1 MGAYLIRRLLLVI
14 PTLWAIITINFFIV
28 QIAPGGPVDQAI
40 AAIEF
45 GNAGVLPG
53 AGGEGIRAS
62 HAQTGVGNISD
73 SNYRGGRGL
82 DPEVIAEITHRY
94 GFDKPIHER
103 YFKMLWDYIRFDFGD
118 SLFRSASVLTLI
130 KDSLPVSI
138 TLGLWST
145 LIIYLVSI
153 PLGIRKA
160 VYNGSRFDV
169 WSSAFI
175 IIGYAIPAFLFAILL
190 IVFFAGGSYFD
201 LFPLRGL
208 VSANFDSLPW
218 YQQTVRTVVND
229 VSLQIEAG
237 ETLALVGESG
247 SGKSVT
253 ALSILRLL
261 PSPPVEYLSGDIRFH
276 GESLLHVS
284 DQTLRGVRG
293 NKIAMIFQEP
303 MVSLNPLHTLEKQL
317 YEVLSL
323 HRGMRREAARGEI
336 LNCLDRVGIRQ
347 AAKRL
352 TDYPHQLSGGERQ
365 RVMIAMALLTRPELL
380 IADEPTTALDVSVQA
395 QILQLLRELQGELNM
410 GMLFITHN
418 LSIVRKLAHRVAV
431 MQNGRCV
438 EQNYAA
444 TLFAS
449 PTHPY
454 TQKLLNSEPS
464 GDPVPLP
471 EPAST
476 LLDVEQLQVAFPIR
490 KGILKRIVDHNVVVK
505 NISFTLRA
513 GETLGLV
520 GESGSG
526 KSTTGLA
533 LLRLINSQGSIIF
546 DGQPLQNLN
555 RRQLLPIRHRIQVVF
570 QDPNSSL
577 NPRLNVL
584 QIIEEGLRVHQPTLS
599 AAQREQQVIAVMHE
613 VGLDPET
620 RHRYPAEF
628 SGGQR
633 QRIAI
638 ARALILKPSLIIL
651 DEPTSSL
658 DKTVQA
664 QILTLL
670 KSLQQKHQLAYLF
683 ISHDLHVVRALCHQ
697 VIVLRQGEVVEQG
710 PCARVFA
717 TPQQEYTRQLLA
729 LS

>member
-1 MGAYLIRRLLLVI
+1 MPHSDELDAGDVLAVENL
-14 PTLWAIITINFFIV
+14 N
-28 QIAPGGPVDQAI
+28 IAFMQDQQKI
-40 AAIEF
+40 AA
-45 GNAGVLPG
+45 
-53 AGGEGIRAS
+53 
-62 HAQTGVGNISD
+62 
-73 SNYRGGRGL
+73 
-82 DPEVIAEITHRY
+82 
-94 GFDKPIHER
+94 
-103 YFKMLWDYIRFDFGD
+103 
-118 SLFRSASVLTLI
+118 
-130 KDSLPVSI
+130 
-138 TLGLWST
+138 
-145 LIIYLVSI
+145 
-153 PLGIRKA
+153 
-160 VYNGSRFDV
+160 
-169 WSSAFI
+169 
-175 IIGYAIPAFLFAILL
+175 
-190 IVFFAGGSYFD
+190 
-201 LFPLRGL
+201 
-208 VSANFDSLPW
+208 
-218 YQQTVRTVVND
+218 VRNLSF
-229 VSLQIEAG
+229 SLQRG
-237 ETLALVGESG
+237 ETLAIVGESG

-253 ALSILRLL
+253 ALALMRLL
-261 PSPPVEYLSGDIRFH
+261 EQAGGLVQCDQMLLRRRSREVIELSEQSAAQMRH
-276 GESLLHVS
+276 
-284 DQTLRGVRG
+284 VRG
-293 NKIAMIFQEP
+293 ADMAMIFQEP
-303 MVSLNPLHTLEKQL
+303 MTSLNPVFTVGEQIAESIRLHQNA
-317 YEVLSL
+317 S
-323 HRGMRREAARGEI
+323 REEAMVE
-336 LNCLDRVGIRQ
+336 
-347 AAKRL
+347 AKRML
-352 TDYPHQLSGGERQ
+352 DQVRIPEAQTILSRYPHQLSGGMRQ

-380 IADEPTTALDVSVQA
+380 IADEPTPALDVSVQA

-438 EQNYAA
+438 EQNNAA

-476 LLDVEQLQVAFPIR
+476 LLNVEQLQVAFPIR

-717 TPQQEYTRQLLA
+717 APQQEYTRQLLA

>member
-1 MGAYLIRRLLLVI
+1 M
-14 PTLWAIITINFFIV
+14 PAIK
-28 QIAPGGPVDQAI
+28 
-40 AAIEF
+40 
-45 GNAGVLPG
+45 
-53 AGGEGIRAS
+53 RC
-62 HAQTGVGNISD
+62 
-73 SNYRGGRGL
+73 
-82 DPEVIAEITHRY
+82 
-94 GFDKPIHER
+94 
-103 YFKMLWDYIRFDFGD
+103 
-118 SLFRSASVLTLI
+118 
-130 KDSLPVSI
+130 
-138 TLGLWST
+138 
-145 LIIYLVSI
+145 
-153 PLGIRKA
+153 A
-160 VYNGSRFDV
+160 VY
-169 WSSAFI
+169 
-175 IIGYAIPAFLFAILL
+175 
-190 IVFFAGGSYFD
+190 AGD
-201 LFPLRGL
+201 
-208 VSANFDSLPW
+208 
-218 YQQTVRTVVND
+218 
-229 VSLQIEAG
+229 
-237 ETLALVGESG
+237 
-247 SGKSVT
+247 
-253 ALSILRLL
+253 
-261 PSPPVEYLSGDIRFH
+261 
-276 GESLLHVS
+276 
-284 DQTLRGVRG
+284 
-293 NKIAMIFQEP
+293 KIAMIFQEP

-438 EQNYAA
+438 EQNNAA

-471 EPAST
+471 KPAST
-476 LLDVEQLQVAFPIR
+476 LLDVEQLPGCLPHPQRDFEAH
-490 KGILKRIVDHNVVVK
+490 HNVVVK

-533 LLRLINSQGSIIF
+533 LLRLINSQGSIVF
-546 DGQPLQNLN
+546 DGQPAENLN

-570 QDPNSSL
+570 RDPNSSL

-599 AAQREQQVIAVMHE
+599 AAQLRTTSDSRSPE

-658 DKTVQA
+658 FDKTVQA

-697 VIVLRQGEVVEQG
+697 VIILRQGEVVEQG